1 MAVQARVSP
10 GPCLRMMTVLLP
22 NRLEDH
28 LDKECAASDTTTSS
42 APTMNKEPANDA
54 SMLSFGCAFN
64 KWGVQHEMLNL
75 FDSARQRPVAVDVA
89 MRWGLRD

>member
-28 LDKECAASDTTTSS
+28 LDKECAADQRHHDEQRT
-42 APTMNKEPANDA
+42 NDDKEPPND
-54 SMLSFGCAFN
+54 LRHHRFDVEFRPRFL
-64 KWGVQHEMLNL
+64 HE
-75 FDSARQRPVAVDVA
+75 SVVRPE
-89 MRWGLRD
+89 